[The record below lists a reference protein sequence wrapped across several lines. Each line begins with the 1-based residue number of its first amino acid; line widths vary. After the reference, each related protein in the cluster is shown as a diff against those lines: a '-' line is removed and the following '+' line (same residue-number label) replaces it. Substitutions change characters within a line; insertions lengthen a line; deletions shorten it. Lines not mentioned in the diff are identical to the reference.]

1 MNAML
6 NIAEAHPYLCWL
18 MAQLRIAFRIK
29 DLRFAI
35 RYFSFHAVCRRI
47 VRRTYS

>member
-18 MAQLRIAFRIK
+18 MAQLQPSEMY
-29 DLRFAI
+29 LRVTLLLL
-35 RYFSFHAVCRRI
+35 Y
-47 VRRTYS
+47 